1 MSQNTARWQQRY
13 KNYQNALKTLVKY
26 SQKENLSELE
36 RAGLI
41 QMFEVACELAW
52 KTQKDYLNYQAFN
65 INSPREAIKKSYQ
78 IELIEDGETWLN
90 ALSVRNAT
98 THTYNETLAKEM
110 VQIIINQY
118 IPAMQQLSTAL
129 EDKQNNIS
137 SI

>member
-1 MSQNTARWQQRY
+1 MFQNTTRWQQRY

-41 QMFEVACELAW
+41 QMFEVAFELAW

-65 INSPREAIKKSYQ
+65 INSPREAIKKSFQ

-90 ALSVRNAT
+90 ALLARNAT
-98 THTYNETLAKEM
+98 THIYDETLAKEM
-110 VQIIINQY
+110 VQIIIRQY
-118 IPAMQQLSTAL
+118 IPAMQQLSAAL